1 MADVINTVAQNT
13 KTVKTDN
20 VNVSKWFALV
30 IYMRVIHQYMSHD

>member
-13 KTVKTDN
+13 KTVKTD
-20 VNVSKWFALV
+20 NVSKWFALV